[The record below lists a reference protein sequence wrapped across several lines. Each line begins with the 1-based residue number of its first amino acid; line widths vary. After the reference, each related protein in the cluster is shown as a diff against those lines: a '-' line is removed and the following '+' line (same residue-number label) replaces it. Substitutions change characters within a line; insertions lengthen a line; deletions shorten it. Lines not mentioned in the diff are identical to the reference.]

1 MINLVTVMELSLK
14 MVLIACPMIFLAGFV
29 DAIGGGGGLISLPG
43 YLFAGLP
50 AHAAVATN
58 KLSSAIG
65 TSFSCYKYFKNGY
78 ADLKL
83 AVPGII
89 MALIGAQ
96 VGAHFALIVSDEIFR
111 TILLIALPVI
121 AIYTF
126 FKKDLNPDLTK
137 IPPRHIQYILVALI
151 SLTVGAYD
159 GFYGPGAGTFFILLY
174 TSIVK
179 MDVLTASGNTKLVNL
194 ASNISALCAFIIGGE
209 VYFKLGLIT
218 SIFSI
223 AGHLCGSSLAIKKGS
238 KLVRYIILAVIGIL
252 TVKMIIE
259 IM

>member
-65 TSFSCYKYFKNGY
+65 TSFSCYRYFKNGY

-83 AVPGII
+83 ALPGII

-96 VGAHFALIVSDEIFR
+96 LGAHFALSVSDETFK
-111 TILLIALPVI
+111 TILLIALPLI
-121 AIYTF
+121 ALYTF
-126 FKKDLNPDLTK
+126 LKKDLNPDTTK
-137 IPPRHIQYILVALI
+137 MPSRRIQYMMVMLI
-151 SLTVGAYD
+151 SLIIGAYD
-159 GFYGPGAGTFFILLY
+159 GFYGPGSGTFLILMY

-194 ASNISALCAFIIGGE
+194 ASNVSALCAFITGGA

-218 SIFSI
+218 SLFSI
-223 AGHLCGSSLAIKKGS
+223 AGHLLGSSLAIRKGS
-238 KLVRYIILAVIGIL
+238 RLVRYIILAVIGIL
-252 TVKMIIE
+252 TIKMIIE